1 MGPSR
6 GAAALYV
13 AFWLLVHLRSLI
25 VMLLI
30 SLFLAFALEP
40 AANVLARRGW
50 RRGLATATVFAL
62 VIVGVVA
69 FVVAL
74 GSLLIDQLSAL
85 ADAIPGYAQQIVD
98 FVNKAVGTQLTG
110 DQLATSLRDNDGVQA
125 FVGGVAGAAVGLFTF
140 YLVAD
145 GPRLRRT
152 VCSVLPPQRQQVALR
167 VWELAIEST
176 SGYVGLWV
184 GLVSQFVP
192 TVGTYLAGA
201 LPGLIALLNQP
212 LDAVWVLAFIVVY
225 QQFEN
230 YGAVAPDHRPDD
242 GPAPGGGLRGGDRR
256 VQGRPHPQLPPALA
270 RGRPA
275 GGVRPTA
282 GLGGGAPPGWR

>member
-74 GSLLIDQLSAL
+74 GSLLVDQLSAL

-256 VQGRPHPQLPPALA
+256 VQGRPHPQLPPVLA

>member
-25 VMLLI
+25 VLLLI

-74 GSLLIDQLSAL
+74 GSLLVDQLSAL

-125 FVGGVAGAAVGLFTF
+125 FVGGVAAAAVGLFTF

-256 VQGRPHPQLPPALA
+256 VQGRPHPQLPPVLA

>member
-74 GSLLIDQLSAL
+74 GSLLVDQLSAL

-125 FVGGVAGAAVGLFTF
+125 FVGGVAGPPSACSPSTWSPTGRGCGARSARCCRPSDSRSPCASGSWLSRAPAVTSASGWGWCRSSCQPS
-140 YLVAD
+140 
-145 GPRLRRT
+145 GPT
-152 VCSVLPPQRQQVALR
+152 
-167 VWELAIEST
+167 W
-176 SGYVGLWV
+176 
-184 GLVSQFVP
+184 
-192 TVGTYLAGA
+192 
-201 LPGLIALLNQP
+201 
-212 LDAVWVLAFIVVY
+212 
-225 QQFEN
+225 
-230 YGAVAPDHRPDD
+230 
-242 GPAPGGGLRGGDRR
+242 PAPFRG
-256 VQGRPHPQLPPALA
+256 
-270 RGRPA
+270 
-275 GGVRPTA
+275 
-282 GLGGGAPPGWR
+282 